1 MGAELIVEGGG
12 EGALGAGGDVGFDV
26 AALAHAGDD
35 GADVGI
41 VEDEAQR
48 QLRHGVA
55 RGNERAQRFGASNAA
70 FQIFRDEISV
80 APIALRPR
88 AVHGQRSGECAFIE
102 RHASDYGDVFHA
114 AEGKER
120 VFGILVEN
128 VVDNLDG
135 VGDAFEN
142 GANAIARLPAI
153 DADADGFG
161 FAGGA
166 QLFHH
171 AREAFVVEP
180 AVFPSVKLDEIEFF
194 DAEIGEAFVDVCF
207 DVVRRITIVEREIAA
222 AGPLKILGRNFRGDV
237 KFFVRPANTGIIFV
251 GAQNFSEDLLA
262 AAFAVGPRSVKEIA
276 AEIDGALQGVER
288 FGVVGAG
295 PAGKSPHAVAN
306 FTDVPSGAAK
316 LAIVHGEVVSLI
328 ASRHYTWA

>member
-26 AALAHAGDD
+26 AAFAHAGDD

-120 VFGILVEN
+120 VFGILVED
-128 VVDNLDG
+128 VVDDLHG
-135 VGDAFEN
+135 VGDAFEH
-142 GANAIARLPAI
+142 GANSVVRLPAI
-153 DADADGFG
+153 DADADGFR
-161 FAGGA
+161 FAAGA
-166 QLFHH
+166 QLFNH
-171 AREAFVVEP
+171 AREALVVEP
-180 AVFPSVKLDEIEFF
+180 AVFPGVKLDEIEFF
-194 DAEIGEAFVDVCF
+194 DAEIGEAFVDVRF
-207 DVVRRITIVEREIAA
+207 DVVRRIAIVEGEIAA
-222 AGPLKILGRNFRGDV
+222 AGPFEVFGRNFRGDV
-237 KFFVRPANTGIIFV
+237 ESFAGVR
-251 GAQNFSEDLLA
+251 AQNFAEDLFA
-262 AAFAVGPRSVKEIA
+262 AAFAVGPRGVKEIA

-295 PAGKSPHAVAN
+295 PAGESPHAVTN
-306 FTDVPSGAAK
+306 FTDVPSGAAE
-316 LAIVHGEVVSLI
+316 LAIVHGVLS
-328 ASRHYTWA
+328 